1 MNYKVLYRKYRP
13 SDFESV
19 VGQQYIVKVL
29 KNSILN
35 QNISHAYI
43 FSGPRGTGKT
53 STAKIFSKAINCSS
67 STDGS
72 PCGKCLFCQNF
83 EENPDI
89 IEIDAASNNGVD
101 EIRNLIENVKLTP
114 TNGKYKVYIIDEV
127 HMLTQS
133 AFNALLLTLEEPP
146 KHVVFILATT
156 NIENVPIT
164 ILSRCQRF
172 DFKKIENDDI
182 VHRLR
187 EVCDKESIEAT
198 DEGLAEIA
206 YLAEGG
212 LRDALSLLDQ
222 ISKNNEKITI
232 ELVEKQIKIVSKKV
246 LQDLLDTIER
256 NDVDVF
262 LSIISNFKD
271 TAVDYK
277 TLIKR
282 LIEVA
287 SNRARNI
294 KKTARYERL
303 NFNKYKS
310 IVLDLSELLNRV
322 NINIDVFTM
331 LEMVLLEYFDID
343 IISNKKSELSVES
356 SEKLTSIENKEI
368 VKNVEVINTHEIDN
382 LKNVRINN
390 CFVNAK
396 KQFLEEMKAK
406 KEILENDSSI
416 SGKIK
421 SILLDSQIVAS
432 SDTYSILASENDHV
446 ASTANKMLDEIENSI
461 KEILNLDIKLIFVT
475 QQDWEIEK
483 KKYIENLKN
492 NIKYSYI
499 EEKGKEAQIE
509 FEINEVFDAS
519 KIEIV

>member
-72 PCGKCLFCQNF
+72 HCGKCLFCQNF

-182 VHRLR
+182 VRRLR

-287 SNRARNI
+287 SNRAKNI

-322 NINIDVFTM
+322 NINNCYYPFLQPGSKNLNM
-331 LEMVLLEYFDID
+331 LYFDH
-343 IISNKKSELSVES
+343 IILSYLS
-356 SEKLTSIENKEI
+356 
-368 VKNVEVINTHEIDN
+368 HW
-382 LKNVRINN
+382 R
-390 CFVNAK
+390 
-396 KQFLEEMKAK
+396 
-406 KEILENDSSI
+406 
-416 SGKIK
+416 
-421 SILLDSQIVAS
+421 
-432 SDTYSILASENDHV
+432 
-446 ASTANKMLDEIENSI
+446 
-461 KEILNLDIKLIFVT
+461 
-475 QQDWEIEK
+475 
-483 KKYIENLKN
+483 
-492 NIKYSYI
+492 
-499 EEKGKEAQIE
+499 
-509 FEINEVFDAS
+509 
-519 KIEIV
+519 